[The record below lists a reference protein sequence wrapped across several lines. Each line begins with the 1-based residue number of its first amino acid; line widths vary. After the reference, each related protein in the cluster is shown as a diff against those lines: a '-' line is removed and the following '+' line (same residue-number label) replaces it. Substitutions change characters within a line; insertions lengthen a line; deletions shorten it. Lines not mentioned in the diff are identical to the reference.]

1 MFRILTIIFVIVR
14 ISRNIEATT
23 QSSKFRLISNLNLSD
38 SWSMDNL
45 IETINIPQTTGRK
58 NFNQKRYCLAECDK
72 LSTCILSVYD
82 SVGLTCTFYNSG
94 PEWSNGN
101 YLSAQ
106 YSYIKTFYK
115 QLSPSQCS
123 VYQYHD
129 GYSCGIN
136 ILKILY
142 FIRKYIIGIKV
153 ESILNYILY
162 SLKFLSS
169 FIIPT
174 ILRSYE

>member
-14 ISRNIEATT
+14 ISRNIEAT

-38 SWSMDNL
+38 SWSIENL
-45 IETINIPQTTGRK
+45 IETINIPQTGRK
-58 NFNQKRYCLAECDK
+58 SFNQKRYCLAECDK

-94 PEWSNGN
+94 PQWSNGN

-106 YSYIKTFYK
+106 YSYIKTFYR

-129 GYSCGIN
+129 GYSCGIYIRN
-136 ILKILY
+136 LIFYKEIYNWNESRIDIKLY
-142 FIRKYIIGIKV
+142 TIFFEI
-153 ESILNYILY
+153 
-162 SLKFLSS
+162 S